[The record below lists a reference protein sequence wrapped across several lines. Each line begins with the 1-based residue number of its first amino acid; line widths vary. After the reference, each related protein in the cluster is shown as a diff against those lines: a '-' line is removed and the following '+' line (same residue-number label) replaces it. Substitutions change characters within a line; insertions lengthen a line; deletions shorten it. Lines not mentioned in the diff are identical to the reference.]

1 MSDLKINKKPQP
13 KAFSKKPLGKTFG
26 KPLTKTFGKQGEQT
40 NPNKKSK
47 NIYNKNIYWEQG
59 LEAIRL
65 RKEYYKNFEKNKNKR
80 HKKKKSLQ
88 YIFYLKK
95 FKSIVEYTNV
105 RLLKVFLTKFAKIKA
120 KRKTRVIVQQHR
132 KIAKAIRKARIAG
145 LLPFSCNIR
154 LF

>member
-1 MSDLKINKKPQP
+1 MIDSKISKKNQP
-13 KAFSKKPLGKTFG
+13 KTFSKKPLGKTFG
-26 KPLTKTFGKQGEQT
+26 KPFAKTFGKQGKQVDV
-40 NPNKKSK
+40 NKKNK
-47 NIYNKNIYWEQG
+47 NLYNKNLYWEQG

-95 FKSIVEYTNV
+95 FKSVVEYTNV

-120 KRKTRVIVQQHR
+120 KRKTRVVVQQHR

>member
-1 MSDLKINKKPQP
+1 MIDLKNTKKIQT
-13 KAFSKKPLGKTFG
+13 KAFSKVQKKKPFG
-26 KPLTKTFGKQGEQT
+26 KSFGKQG
-40 NPNKKSK
+40 NLKKKS
-47 NIYNKNIYWEQG
+47 KNIYWEQG

-95 FKSIVEYTNV
+95 FKSTVEYTNV
-105 RLLKVFLTKFAKIKA
+105 NLLRVFLTKYAKIKA
-120 KRKTRVIVQQHR
+120 RRKTRVVVQQHK
-132 KIAKAIRKARIAG
+132 KIAKSIRKARIAG
-145 LLPFSCNIR
+145 LIPFSCNIK

>member
-1 MSDLKINKKPQP
+1 MSDLKINKKYQP
-13 KAFSKKPLGKTFG
+13 KVFLKKPLGKSFG
-26 KPLTKTFGKQGEQT
+26 KPFPKTVGKQGKQV
-40 NPNKKSK
+40 NSNKKSK
-47 NIYNKNIYWEQG
+47 NLYNKNIYWEQG

-95 FKSIVEYTNV
+95 YKSIVEYTNV

-120 KRKTRVIVQQHR
+120 QRKTRVLVQQHR

>member
-1 MSDLKINKKPQP
+1 MIDLKNTKKIQTKPFSKIQKKP
-13 KAFSKKPLGKTFG
+13 FG
-26 KPLTKTFGKQGEQT
+26 KSFGKQG
-40 NPNKKSK
+40 NLKKKS
-47 NIYNKNIYWEQG
+47 KNIYWEQG
-59 LEAIRL
+59 LEASRL

-105 RLLKVFLTKFAKIKA
+105 RLLKVFLTKYAKIKA
-120 KRKTRVIVQQHR
+120 KRKTRVVVQQHK
-132 KIAKAIRKARIAG
+132 KIAKSIRKARIAG